1 MDIIEQ
7 TNRSILFD
15 EINPEKLDLLTLV
28 GDVKGLE
35 SLDDDKIKEM
45 NGHLLVK
52 SFDEFLDMFEPTIYS
67 FFNASNQK
75 VIYSL
80 TRPTAIPD
88 DCIQKIPLDQ
98 NNDFLKMLMT
108 MIQTRRS
115 QGLENV
121 DFRFDKILD
130 MISPKRV
137 MDDIKALRKEIHYLH
152 GEYEKLEDGDPVRLE
167 IADKLNIKFEEASK
181 SYDNVMAML
190 PLAIDDS
197 KQRLLMGQSGNNK
210 AMDNFVAGQ
219 LTMGDKG
226 ELKIIEAPQTEG
238 TELMLLEES
247 TNNALIEVFK
257 EDYESVND
265 NPTDYVANL
274 VIRTFCPLPVTT
286 AKKLNIPME
295 VANYNNYL
303 AFYQETKNDFIKVAK
318 PLVEKIL
325 GVFVFFD
332 QYRSKKKGMPPS
344 LLVCNSKLDMITKS
358 NFMPRLQVY
367 LNTVNNKND
376 FRNTIWFGIVGDIEF
391 NLENNVKLTRERFKG
406 SKKVTKPDINLIE
419 NLSALLAGIADYKVH
434 TFFSFETC
442 EDTSFSSVATRGV
455 DEYIERTKSLTRR
468 EFSEYGVP
476 CLPNISVVPK
486 NKSGVILDT
495 YLVATG
501 ESVKISEDKKDLLR
515 LWIEGVYVPA
525 SFAAAG
531 LVAACQCP
539 EFLRSCNFKNVSR
552 EFPGVRF
559 DLEASNHALK
569 VPTSLAKE
577 ISGYTNSIKDA
588 INMRNFG
595 FIFSSDNNRVEGKD
609 LKQIT
614 VYKARTLQME
624 DNEYESLYKALS
636 ATYISRMMRALTSDY
651 KHDNV
656 VRFFSSDPQSQT
668 SKWRENSGFVNSIL
682 LPHDN
687 LGYSIEDANGICNV
701 DINFGGNTKNLE
713 IVMNK
718 AGAAS
723 AG

>member
-1 MDIIEQ
+1 MDIIQQ
-7 TNRSILFD
+7 TNRTILFD

-35 SLDDDKIKEM
+35 SLDDDKIKEI
-45 NGHLLVK
+45 NGYLLVK
-52 SFDEFLDMFEPTIYS
+52 SFDEFLDKFEPTIYS
-67 FFNASNQK
+67 FFNAANQK

-80 TRPTAIPD
+80 TKPTAIPED
-88 DCIQKIPLDQ
+88 SIQAIPLDH
-98 NNDFLKMLMT
+98 NNDFLKMLLT

-115 QGLENV
+115 QGVENV

-152 GEYEKLEDGDPVRLE
+152 GEYEKLEEGDPLKLE
-167 IADKLNIKFEEASK
+167 VADKLNIKFEEASK
-181 SYDNVMAML
+181 TYNNIMAML

-197 KQRLLMGQSGNNK
+197 KQRLLIGQGSSGGSEEG
-210 AMDNFVAGQ
+210 FIAGQ
-219 LTMGDKG
+219 LTMGDGG
-226 ELKIIEAPQTEG
+226 ELKIIEIPQTEG
-238 TELMLLEES
+238 TELALLDET
-247 TNNALIEVFK
+247 TNNALVEIFK
-257 EDYESVND
+257 EDYENVND

-286 AKKLNIPME
+286 SQKLDIPKE
-295 VANYNNYL
+295 VENYNNYL
-303 AFYQETKNDFIKVAK
+303 SFYQETKNDFIKVAK

-325 GVFVFFD
+325 GVFVFFE
-332 QYRSKKKGMPPS
+332 QYRSKKKAMPPT
-344 LLVCNSKLDMITKS
+344 LLICNSKLDMLTKS
-358 NFMPRLQVY
+358 SFMPRLQVY

-406 SKKVTKPDINLIE
+406 SKKVVKPDINLIE
-419 NLSALLAGIADYKVH
+419 NLAALLGGISDYKVH

-442 EDTSFSSVATRGV
+442 EETSFSSVATKGV
-455 DEYIERTKSLTRR
+455 DEYIERTRSLTRR
-468 EFSEYGVP
+468 EFSEYGIP

-486 NKSGVILDT
+486 NKSGVILDAF
-495 YLVATG
+495 LKVAG
-501 ESVKISEDKKDLLR
+501 EGVKISDDKKDLLR
-515 LWIEGVYVPA
+515 LWIEGVYIHAGYV
-525 SFAAAG
+525 AAG
-531 LVAACQCP
+531 IVAACQCP
-539 EFLRSCNFKNVSR
+539 EFLRNQKFKNISK

-595 FIFSSDNNRVEGKD
+595 FIFSSDNNRVDGMD

-614 VYKARTLQME
+614 VYKARTLQM
-624 DNEYESLYKALS
+624 DDDGDYESLYKALT

-656 VRFFSSDPQSQT
+656 VHFFSANPQSQA
-668 SKWRENSGFVNSIL
+668 SKWREKTGFVNSIL
-682 LPHDN
+682 LPHDS
-687 LGYSIEDANGICNV
+687 LGYQIEAENNLCNV

-718 AGAAS
+718 AGTAV
-723 AG
+723 